1 LTAVADPPRTARL
14 LTGLGPGQRADLSA
28 HLSVH
33 GQLAVP
39 ARHDDHWS
47 EKFIGLL
54 AESGLTGRGG
64 AGFPTAAK
72 LRWIREQRRRP
83 VLAVNV
89 MEGEPASGKDLV
101 LASHVPHLVL
111 DGAAAVA
118 RCVDAQ
124 AVFLC
129 VPSDARAVAASFE
142 DALRER
148 GTRGLDPVAVELVRP
163 PGRYIAGEESALS
176 SWLDGGET
184 LPKFRP
190 DRPAVNRVGGR
201 PCLVDNAETLA
212 HVALIARYG
221 AAAFRAEG
229 TDRASGTTLVTV
241 SGAVAHGGVYE
252 VPLGTPLSS
261 VLAMSGIDG
270 RPGALLLGGY
280 GGTWLSADHLDVS
293 FDPASLRAVG
303 ATTGAGVI
311 VVLPPGA
318 CGLMET
324 ARIASW
330 MAGESAGQCGPCV
343 FGLPALAEDLFL
355 LAAGRPRDHDVQR
368 LASRLGAVEGRG
380 ACHHPDGVVR
390 LVRGALTV
398 FADDLDHHLAHGPC
412 AGTRQPSVL
421 SFPTPRAYVS
431 PR

>member
-1 LTAVADPPRTARL
+1 VTAVADPPKTARL
-14 LTGLGPGQRADLSA
+14 LTGLGPDQRADLST

-33 GQLAVP
+33 GPLSVP
-39 ARHDDHWS
+39 TRRDDRWS
-47 EKFIGLL
+47 ETFIDLL
-54 AESGLTGRGG
+54 AEAGLTGRGG

-72 LRWIREQRRRP
+72 LRWIREQRRQP
-83 VLAVNV
+83 VLAVNL
-89 MEGEPASGKDLV
+89 MEGEPASRKDLV
-101 LASHVPHLVL
+101 LAGHVPHLVL

-124 AVFLC
+124 TIFLC
-129 VPSDARAVAASFE
+129 VPSDARATAASLA

-148 GTRGLDPVAVELVRP
+148 AARGFDPLTVELVRP

-184 LPKFRP
+184 LPEFRP

-221 AAAFRAEG
+221 AAAFRDQG
-229 TDRASGTTLVTV
+229 THRGAGTTLVTV
-241 SGAVAHGGVYE
+241 SGAVALGGVYE
-252 VPLGTPLSS
+252 IPLGTSLSS
-261 VLAMSGIDG
+261 VLAMAGG
-270 RPGALLLGGY
+270 QRRPGALLLGGY
-280 GGTWLSADHLDVS
+280 GGTWLSADHFDAS
-293 FDPASLRAVG
+293 FDPASLRTVG
-303 ATTGAGVI
+303 ATTGAGVV
-311 VVLPPGA
+311 VVLPEGA
-318 CGLMET
+318 CGLLET
-324 ARIASW
+324 ARIAAW

-355 LAAGRPRDHDVQR
+355 LAAGRPRVRDVER
-368 LASRLGAVEGRG
+368 LRSRLGLVDGRG

-390 LVRGALTV
+390 LVRSALTV

-421 SFPTPRAYVS
+421 LFPAPRVHSS